1 MSDSD
6 KLTIEER
13 ETLLLVAKRAITGE
27 VEGEQIPSPSDATLS
42 ERLKGP
48 GGAFVTLKRRGELR
62 GCIGRLHAS
71 GPLIETIK
79 ELARGAATRDPRFDP
94 VQPGELADLTISIS
108 VLEPF
113 TLLQSPADIR
123 IGTHGLYVKRGGN
136 TGLLLP
142 QVAGERNWDPETFL
156 RYTCDKAGLSPGAW
170 KEPDTEVYLF
180 STEEFGDEDE

>member
-1 MSDSD
+1 MPDSD
-6 KLTIEER
+6 KLTTEER
-13 ETLLLVAKRAITGE
+13 EILLLVAKRAIAEE
-27 VEGEQIPSPSDATLS
+27 VEGRQIPSPFDASLS

-48 GGAFVTLKRRGELR
+48 GGAFVTLKRGGQLR
-62 GCIGRLHAS
+62 GCIGRLNAS

-108 VLEPF
+108 VLDPF
-113 TLLQSPADIR
+113 TPLESPADIR

-142 QVAGERNWDPETFL
+142 QVAGERNWAPETFL

-170 KEPDTEVYLF
+170 KEPETEVYLF
-180 STEEFGDEDE
+180 SAEEFGEEGS